1 MKVFFHVQHLLGIGH
16 LKRAATLARGLEAAG
31 FEVTLAS
38 GGLPTEGID
47 FPVLQLPPA
56 KSDAAFK
63 QLLDERGE
71 PVDDA
76 WKGRR
81 RDALLAA
88 WQASDADVLMI
99 ELFPFGRRQMRFEL
113 LPLLDAARARPRRP
127 LIVCSA
133 RDLIQW
139 RPTREQE
146 MLEYFERYF
155 DQLLVH
161 GDPTVASFNFGPAA
175 RLAGRLHYTGY
186 VVDRVFENTNPG
198 SDEVLVSAG
207 GGAVGRPL
215 LEAALVARPL
225 TSLRGR
231 PWRLLAGINAH
242 EADVASLRKRAG
254 PGVLV
259 ERSRQD
265 FAARLASCALS
276 VSQAGY
282 NTVME
287 TLAARARA
295 VVVPFAGG
303 GEVEQTTRARLLV
316 ARGLLEMIEE
326 DALDGATLAAAIER
340 ALARPRPAPGDIDL
354 DGAAASARLL
364 RQWL

>member
-1 MKVFFHVQHLLGIGH
+1 MKVFFYVQHLLGVGH
-16 LKRAATLARGLEAAG
+16 LKRAAALADALAGNG

-38 GGLPTEGID
+38 GGMPVAGIE
-47 FPVLQLPPA
+47 VVQLPPA
-56 KSDAAFK
+56 SSDAAFK
-63 QLLDERGE
+63 QLLDEHGN

-76 WKGRR
+76 WKARR
-81 RDALLAA
+81 RDALLKA
-88 WQASDADVLMI
+88 WLRSDADVLMV

-113 LPLLDAARARPRRP
+113 LPLLDEAKARRRPP

-146 MLEYFERYF
+146 MLAYFERYF
-155 DQLLVH
+155 DRLLVH
-161 GDPTVASFNFGPAA
+161 GDPAVASFNFGLAA
-175 RLAGRLHYTGY
+175 RLAGKLHYTGY
-186 VVDRVFENTNPG
+186 VVGPMHKKSAEG
-198 SDEVLVSAG
+198 SGEVLVSAG

-225 TSLRGR
+225 TSLRDR
-231 PWRLLAGINAH
+231 PWRLLAGINAL
-242 EADVASLRKRAG
+242 EADIASLRRRAG
-254 PGVLV
+254 PGVFV

-265 FAARLASCALS
+265 FTARLASCALS

-287 TLAARARA
+287 ILAARTRA

-303 GEVEQTTRARLLV
+303 GEVEQATRARLLV

-326 DALDGATLAAAIER
+326 GALDGATLAAAIER
-340 ALARPRPAPGDIDL
+340 AFARPRPAPGDIDL